1 MTVVLIKYAA
11 YGNPFGGFGFKVKKN
26 NLQKQTGSVM
36 LITQYESYA
45 TYIVIPPADAG
56 ACYEK
61 IKSA

>member
-1 MTVVLIKYAA
+1 MTVVLVSMPQRK
-11 YGNPFGGFGFKVKKN
+11 PFGGFGFKVKKN